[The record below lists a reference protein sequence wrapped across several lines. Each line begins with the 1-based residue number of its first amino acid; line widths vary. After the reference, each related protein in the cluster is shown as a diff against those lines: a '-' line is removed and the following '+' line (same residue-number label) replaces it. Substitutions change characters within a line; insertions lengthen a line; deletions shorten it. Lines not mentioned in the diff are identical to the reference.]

1 MTAKEYLSRY
11 LVAKREIDILL
22 DRRQQLWDTMTKVT
36 PTLQA
41 DRVQGGKT
49 GKTEEIRAMYS
60 DLENEI
66 FERYKKSVL
75 LMIEIE
81 HVICSLKDDNQRHV
95 LEYRYINGMVFE
107 KIAVK
112 MHYSYR
118 QVKRIHKC
126 ALDVLECP
134 L

>member
-22 DRRQQLWDTMTKVT
+22 DQRQQLWEMMTKVT

-41 DRVQGGKT
+41 DRVQGGKP

-66 FERYKKSVL
+66 FERYKKMAD
-75 LMIEIE
+75 LMLEVKHAIYG
-81 HVICSLKDDNQRHV
+81 VQNDAQRRV
-95 LEYRYINGMVFE
+95 LEYRYINGMTFE

-112 MHYSYR
+112 TDYSWR
-118 QVKRIHKC
+118 QVCRIHGK
-126 ALDVLECP
+126 ALQKIKIS
-134 L
+134 